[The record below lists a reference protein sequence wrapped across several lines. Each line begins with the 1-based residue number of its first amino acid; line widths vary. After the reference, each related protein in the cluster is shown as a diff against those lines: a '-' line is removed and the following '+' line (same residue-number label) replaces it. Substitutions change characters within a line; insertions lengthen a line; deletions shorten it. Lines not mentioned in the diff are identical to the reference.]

1 MKNQESVLFYKNIIK
16 RRVINM
22 IVKNYDINGA
32 LFDSKKVTLEM
43 KSIYP
48 LIKKYMNYSNKKQNY
63 NKEREDIYY

>member
-48 LIKKYMNYSNKKQNY
+48 LIKKYMNYSNKK
-63 NKEREDIYY
+63 

>member
-1 MKNQESVLFYKNIIK
+1 MKNQESVLLYKNIIK

-32 LFDSKKVTLEM
+32 LFDSKKVTLET

-48 LIKKYMNYSNKKQNY
+48 LIKKYMNYSNKK
-63 NKEREDIYY
+63 